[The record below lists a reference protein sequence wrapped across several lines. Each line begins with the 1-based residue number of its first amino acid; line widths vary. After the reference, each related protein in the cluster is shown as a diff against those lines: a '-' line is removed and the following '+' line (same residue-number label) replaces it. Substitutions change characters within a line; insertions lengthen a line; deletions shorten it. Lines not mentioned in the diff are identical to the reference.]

1 MSWQDIVK
9 KETPNDE
16 VLTEIRRLIQPDSVQ
31 DANIYLLTFALSTG
45 SSDLDRDDF
54 NDASIQKMAE
64 EAKKLAT
71 YMEEFYLAVQEY
83 YENPI
88 SEENPDGEEYK
99 SAGIR

>member
-9 KETPNDE
+9 KETPNDI
-16 VLTEIRRLIQPDSVQ
+16 VLAEIRRLIQPDYGP
-31 DANIYLLTFALSTG
+31 DANIYSLTFALSTG
-45 SSDLDRDDF
+45 ISDLDIDDS
-54 NDASIQKMAE
+54 NYYSIHKMAE
-64 EAKKLAT
+64 EAKKLER

-99 SAGIR
+99 SVGIR

>member
-9 KETPNDE
+9 KETPNDI
-16 VLTEIRRLIQPDSVQ
+16 VLAEIRRLIQPDNVQ
-31 DANIYLLTFALSTG
+31 DADVYSLTFALSTG
-45 SSDLDRDDF
+45 ISDLDIDDF

-64 EAKKLAT
+64 EAKKLER